1 MISTNKQR
9 LRATKDKSLA
19 AAHNMLENTHHHKRE
34 LKQNV
39 ESLVAQHH
47 LVKASS
53 IGSRNNIDNS
63 QLTKADKLLA
73 QIQTRLSVAQ
83 RVLEHEAELCD
94 YATAEPWLNEED
106 LIREVDD
113 YLGTNVDVQ
122 RHTSQ
127 GTRNNRKGMAAPC

>member
-1 MISTNKQR
+1 VILISKQR

-19 AAHNMLENTHHHKRE
+19 AAHSMLENTRHHKRE
-34 LKQNV
+34 LEQNV